1 MQGIRALPETLHR
14 LLCSA
19 FREGRIG
26 ARLRSS
32 YMNPTTLTLLAST
45 VALSLPPVAATES
58 WKGLESPSG
67 SFRIE
72 FSRGPQGS
80 PLYRV
85 LWKGKSVIEPSGM
98 GFVESDGADWR
109 EGFTQL
115 ELGKTTEQKRSWQP
129 LWGERSTV
137 LDHYRSMIATYSDP
151 ANSRTLKIETRA
163 YDGGVAFRYLVDS
176 SPRGQS
182 IAIKKEKTEFIFTD
196 EHDLWAVSSAQ
207 GEYSRIKLGSLPY
220 STERPS
226 ILETKEGDVI
236 AIAEAG
242 LVDFARMRLK
252 RAKNSTTTL
261 VSDLHGPT
269 VSKLP
274 LQMPWRVIMAGET
287 PGLLL
292 ENNDLLLNLNEPS
305 RIENTDWIRPG
316 KVIRD
321 VTLSTEG
328 GIACVDFCVKY
339 GLQFVEFDAGWYGGE
354 RDTDSDARTVSRPD
368 LDLPKVIA
376 YAKQNKIGVI
386 LYVNRIHL
394 ERDLD
399 DLLPL
404 YQDWGIAGIKFG
416 FVQHGDQKWTKWMHD
431 AIIKCADYQLMVDV
445 HDEYR
450 MTGWQRTYPNFMTA
464 EGIGG
469 DETRPSNE
477 QVLANVFNRM
487 IAGPADHT
495 FCYYAW
501 HVKSKTTHAAQ
512 LAKAVCFFSP
522 WQFLFWYDRP
532 EVVKDVPELDFFR
545 KLPTT
550 WDDTKVL
557 NGEIGKY
564 ATIARRSGRDWFI
577 GSVNAVE
584 ARELVI
590 SLDFLEPG
598 VTYDVTTYFEHPGS
612 GTPTNVGIRRELVT
626 TTSVLNTKM
635 SSRGGTAYRITPV
648 RDTPDVGQP

>member
-1 MQGIRALPETLHR
+1 MNASRLALFVTTIGMALP
-14 LLCSA
+14 SA
-19 FREGRIG
+19 E
-26 ARLRSS
+26 
-32 YMNPTTLTLLAST
+32 
-45 VALSLPPVAATES
+45 AAGS

-67 SFRIE
+67 KFRIE

-85 LWKGKSVIEPSGM
+85 LWKKKAMIEPSGM
-98 GFVESDGADWR
+98 GFIEAGGVDWR
-109 EGFTQL
+109 KGFSQL
-115 ELGKTTEQKRSWQP
+115 KLGKVTEQKNSWKP

-137 LDHYRSMIATYSDP
+137 LNHYRSVIVTYSDP
-151 ANSRTLKIETRA
+151 DNARTLQIETRA
-163 YDGGVAFRYLVDS
+163 YDGGVAFRYLVAS

-182 IAIKKEKTEFIFTD
+182 ITIKKEKTEFTFTD
-196 EHDLWAVSSAQ
+196 EHYLWAVASAQ
-207 GEYSRIKLGSLPY
+207 GKYSRIRLGSLAY

-226 ILETKEGDVI
+226 ILETTEGEVV

-252 RAKNSTTTL
+252 RAKNSSTTL

-269 VSKLP
+269 VSGLP
-274 LQMPWRVIMAGET
+274 LKTPWRVIMAGES
-287 PGLLL
+287 PGVLL
-292 ENNDLLLNLNEPS
+292 ENNDLLLNLNEPR
-305 RIENTDWIRPG
+305 RIEEAEWIRPG
-316 KVIRD
+316 KIIRD

-328 GIACVDFCVKY
+328 GLACVDFCVKY

-354 RDTDSDARTVSRPD
+354 REEASDARTVSRPN

-376 YAKQNKIGVI
+376 YAQQKKIGVI

-404 YQDWGIAGIKFG
+404 YRDWGVAGIKFG

-477 QVLANVFNRM
+477 QVLANMFNRM

-495 FCYYAW
+495 FCYYAS
-501 HVKSKTTHAAQ
+501 HVKSTTTHAAQ

-532 EVVKDVPELDFFR
+532 AAVKDVPELDFFR
-545 KLPTT
+545 RLPTT
-550 WDDTKVL
+550 WDDTRVL
-557 NGEIGKY
+557 NGEIGRY
-564 ATIARRSGRDWFI
+564 ATIARRSGRDWFV

-584 ARELVI
+584 ARELEI
-590 SLDFLEPG
+590 PLDFLETG
-598 VTYDVTTYFEHPGS
+598 VSYEVTTYFEDPGS
-612 GTPTNVGIRRELVT
+612 GTPTRVGVRQERGTST
-626 TTSVLNTKM
+626 TVLTAKM
-635 SSRGGTAYRITPV
+635 SSRGGTAYLISPV
-648 RDTPDVGQP
+648 PGATEPE